1 MEVYLSYLSKTST
14 NSWQNFW
21 KYKLNLKVL
30 FFFFL
35 TKIFTKQKANNV
47 LYVKIERNLRTKY
60 AWD

>member
-1 MEVYLSYLSKTST
+1 MEVYLSYLSKTSA

-30 FFFFL
+30 FFL